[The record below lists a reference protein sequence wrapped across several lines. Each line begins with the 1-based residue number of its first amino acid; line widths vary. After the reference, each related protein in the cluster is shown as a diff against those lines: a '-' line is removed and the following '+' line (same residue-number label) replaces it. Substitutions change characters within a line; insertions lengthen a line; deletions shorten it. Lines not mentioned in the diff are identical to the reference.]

1 MKTGSL
7 GDVTD
12 TPTVG
17 VVDSSDGGDVC
28 MGEACD
34 VEIVGVV
41 EEEVE
46 GVEEGAES
54 DRGGAGAPATAER

>member
-12 TPTVG
+12 TPIVG
-17 VVDSSDGGDVC
+17 VVDDSIDGEVC
-28 MGEACD
+28 IGEACD
-34 VEIVGVV
+34 VERVRVV

-54 DRGGAGAPATAER
+54 